1 MLALTPG
8 DTAMKRLLPAL
19 AALLL
24 LSGCAT
30 YGDGYYQ
37 GREVYRDGGYYY
49 PAYEGEGD
57 YYYGEDDY
65 DYDYGYGVGY
75 GYGYAPFHGLDRY
88 RCRSYYGCT
97 PAWGG
102 YYPYSYSP
110 GWSFGFGNY
119 WSWNNWG
126 WYGGYRSR
134 DYYRDYYRDHDRGYN
149 LDRQRDRDYERER
162 IRHRYPGGDG
172 KPNPGPNYR
181 PGYSRPPSGGPRPS
195 VGGEPV
201 RPQVRRAPEAT
212 VRPMPSSGGE
222 AVRPSYPGLRTKPA
236 VAPVRG
242 SEPLPRPGVRY
253 RYTEPRDDARP
264 APRTAPQ
271 RYDEPS
277 PRPSPRYAEPAPRQQ
292 FRAPAPVRPAP
303 ATSGGPQMRYPS
315 ARAAPES
322 RPQPAPRAMPRPM
335 PAPKPAPEPRVR
347 TTSQNETSGDER

>member
-1 MLALTPG
+1 MLRLNPG
-8 DTAMKRLLPAL
+8 DTAMKRLLTAL

-57 YYYGEDDY
+57 YYYGEDYDDY
-65 DYDYGYGVGY
+65 RYDYGYGVGY
-75 GYGYAPFHGLDRY
+75 GYGYAPFYGLDRY

-134 DYYRDYYRDHDRGYN
+134 DYYRDYYRDRE
-149 LDRQRDRDYERER
+149 RQREYERER
-162 IRHRYPGGDG
+162 VRQGYPDRNGERSQPKPVPGARYQPQY
-172 KPNPGPNYR
+172 PR
-181 PGYSRPPSGGPRPS
+181 PVGSPRPS

-201 RPQVRRAPEAT
+201 RPPVRRTPEAS

-222 AVRPSYPGLRTKPA
+222 AVRPAYPGVRTKPA
-236 VAPVRG
+236 Y
-242 SEPLPRPGVRY
+242 E
-253 RYTEPRDDARP
+253 
-264 APRTAPQ
+264 
-271 RYDEPS
+271 
-277 PRPSPRYAEPAPRQQ
+277 PSPRYAEPAPRQQ
-292 FRAPAPVRPAP
+292 YRAPAPVRPAP

-315 ARAAPES
+315 ARPAPES
-322 RPQPAPRAMPRPM
+322 RPAPPPRAMPRPM

-347 TTSQNETSGDER
+347 TTSQNETSDDER